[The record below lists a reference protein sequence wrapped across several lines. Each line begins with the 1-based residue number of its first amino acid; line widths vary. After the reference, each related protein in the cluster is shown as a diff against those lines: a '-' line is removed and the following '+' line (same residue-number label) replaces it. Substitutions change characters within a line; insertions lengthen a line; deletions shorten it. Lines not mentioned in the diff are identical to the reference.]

1 MRMKLALSI
10 VTAAAVCLAQPD
22 AKPLSPVQQEYMW
35 EFEHAMGQVIA
46 LAKAMPAD
54 KFGWRPGPGVRSTSE
69 VYMHIASA
77 NLMLLHV
84 AGVKEP
90 GGMKTADIPAIR
102 ELEKTQTTKAQ
113 VLEWLN
119 RSLEA
124 VRKAYPATTPAAQE
138 RSVDFFG
145 QKRSVRAV
153 YLRLLVHVDEH
164 MGQAVAYARV
174 NGIAPPWS
182 RQE

>member
-1 MRMKLALSI
+1 MRMKLILSI
-10 VTAAAVCLAQPD
+10 FAVAAVCLAQPD
-22 AKPLSPVQQEYMW
+22 AKSLPPVQQEYMR

-54 KFGWRPGPGVRSTSE
+54 KLGWRPGPGVRSTSE
-69 VYMHIASA
+69 VFMHVA
-77 NLMLLHV
+77 NSNLILLGL

-90 GGMKTADIPAIR
+90 GGMKTFDIPAIR

-113 VLEWLN
+113 VLDWLN
-119 RSLEA
+119 RSLDA

-145 QKRSVRAV
+145 RTTSVRAV
-153 YLRLLVHVDEH
+153 YLRLLVHADEH